1 MRFYH
6 KQIIFFHPSKYL
18 FFIIIL
24 MTIIIIISVN
34 SWFSL
39 WFVMEINLISFI
51 PLLIEKKRKYNSE
64 SSMKYFL
71 IQTIA
76 SILIITP
83 LLIINI
89 NYLSQSILIIALRI
103 KLAVAPLHKW
113 ILTISDNINWKILLI
128 LLTLQKINPLIL
140 YFYLI
145 KNNYI
150 LNEILIFSCAFIRA
164 TAALNQNSLRKLIIY
179 SSIAQISWILRALII
194 NLQISIS
201 YYLVYIIIFRSVI
214 IFFYVNKINTI
225 NNLINNKK
233 IITLITIVSLISLR
247 GLPPL
252 TGFLPKI
259 IIITEI
265 IKNNNYIIIVILI
278 FSTFITILFYMRINI
293 TIICYYFSLNNVF
306 KKKNNDNMKINWI
319 NLVIIIFPPLFI

>member
-1 MRFYH
+1 
-6 KQIIFFHPSKYL
+6 
-18 FFIIIL
+18 